1 MKEKWL
7 KDIHGR
13 MADYEVAEPENLW
26 EGIQTRMSG
35 VSGAYRKRPFFLRPW
50 AKGVGAVAAIL
61 LVVVGGVGMFL
72 KKDGVTFDRFQM
84 DPCSQKLPSVG
95 HVGAAGSVIQPA
107 MEAKLAS
114 GKREMCFV
122 GRIGK
127 APGIRCRGEEGEALR
142 PAEQTANECPPQTL
156 RQEQADRP
164 EGMQT
169 TSLCGKRCDTK
180 NTTVRMKEPGRF
192 SFGVFTT
199 GGLGTS
205 LHGKSKGS
213 TLVAATGADHVKWR
227 DSPTLGILLFN
238 QGEEAENRIHHRLPI
253 RTGFSLAYRLNKR
266 LEIATGLSYT
276 LLSSDMKEGS
286 RDHYFN
292 GEQTLHYVGI
302 PLNVKCRVC
311 SWKKFDIYALGGVL
325 LEKRVAGKVEK
336 EYVLGG
342 QVEKTETERVG
353 SGTFQVSANF
363 GAGLQYNLTSFVGVY
378 VEPAGSYYF
387 DDGSHVEN
395 IYKEKPFNFN
405 LNLGVRL
412 TFGKGR

>member
-1 MKEKWL
+1 
-7 KDIHGR
+7 
-13 MADYEVAEPENLW
+13 
-26 EGIQTRMSG
+26 
-35 VSGAYRKRPFFLRPW
+35 
-50 AKGVGAVAAIL
+50 
-61 LVVVGGVGMFL
+61 
-72 KKDGVTFDRFQM
+72 
-84 DPCSQKLPSVG
+84 
-95 HVGAAGSVIQPA
+95 
-107 MEAKLAS
+107 
-114 GKREMCFV
+114 
-122 GRIGK
+122 
-127 APGIRCRGEEGEALR
+127 
-142 PAEQTANECPPQTL
+142 
-156 RQEQADRP
+156 
-164 EGMQT
+164 
-169 TSLCGKRCDTK
+169 
-180 NTTVRMKEPGRF
+180 
-192 SFGVFTT
+192 
-199 GGLGTS
+199 
-205 LHGKSKGS
+205 
-213 TLVAATGADHVKWR
+213 
-227 DSPTLGILLFN
+227 
-238 QGEEAENRIHHRLPI
+238 
-253 RTGFSLAYRLNKR
+253 
-266 LEIATGLSYT
+266 
-276 LLSSDMKEGS
+276 MKEGS

-336 EYVLGG
+336 EYVLEG